1 MTPDFPG
8 TKELRPRW
16 LENPGPESDIV
27 LATRARLV
35 RNLHGFPFPHLA
47 SEVERGTILGDLSRR
62 VALLGSMAGGW
73 DLTLDELD
81 PLQVRV
87 LRELLLLSLPGGSPL
102 ETRGLVMSSK
112 LDRAAVINGRDHLHL
127 AAYRPGFDPEGSMKD
142 VLGMDSELEGGTN
155 WAFAEDF
162 GYLTSSP
169 TDVGTGLH
177 LTALLHL
184 PGLVLSGEIDKILN
198 AMRQL
203 QFYVRGLFGDGQTVR
218 GALFRISNLITLGR
232 DEEEI
237 CEDFAR
243 HVGRILK
250 YERLARNQFQD
261 RDPLGLED
269 MAFRSL
275 AVVEKA
281 RLITAQE
288 GFDRLSSIRLGVGLG
303 VLPPL
308 SPGLLN
314 RALVAQ
320 QSGHLD
326 LAAGHALQGRDR
338 SAARAALLR
347 EMFTTQG
354 P

>member
-1 MTPDFPG
+1 MTPSFPHPD
-8 TKELRPRW
+8 TDRPVW
-16 LENPGPESDIV
+16 VDSPGPESDIV
-27 LATRARLV
+27 LATRSRLV
-35 RNLHGFPFPHLA
+35 RNIHGFPFPHLA
-47 SEVERGTILGDLSRR
+47 SDIERGTIRGDLGRR
-62 VALLGSMAGGW
+62 LAALAVMNGGW
-73 DLTLDELD
+73 DLALEELD

-87 LRELLLLSLPGGSPL
+87 LREMLVLTLPGDAPL
-102 ETRGLVMSSK
+102 ESRGLVMSKS
-112 LDRAAVINGRDHLHL
+112 LDRVALINGRDHLHL
-127 AAYRPGFDPEGSMKD
+127 ASFRAGFEPEGAMKD
-142 VLGMDSELEGGTN
+142 VLGMDSELETGGN

-162 GYLTSSP
+162 GYLTASP

-237 CEDFAR
+237 CEDFTR

-269 MAFRSL
+269 MARRSL
-275 AVVEKA
+275 AVVESA

-326 LAAGHALQGRDR
+326 LSTGQVLKGRDR

-347 EMFTTQG
+347 EMFAPHG